1 MLVKL
6 TAVESAG
13 AAEEERNMRAPIYR
27 GKERAQFTC
36 TRREKEVRKIRGRN
50 VSISLRVGSAYL
62 RTRSEG
68 GEKGTAALGKQLS

>member
-1 MLVKL
+1 MKL

-27 GKERAQFTC
+27 GKERAQLTC

-68 GEKGTAALGKQLS
+68 GEKGTAALGEQLS